1 MHVIFLYILFKVFNL
16 TEPRSGD
23 IFKSLTA
30 VRAKMAKYSSTKDAC
45 RRHIYYI
52 GLTRLRG
59 ECALIGPFGL

>member
-1 MHVIFLYILFKVFNL
+1 MQVIFFYIIFKVFNL

-52 GLTRLRG
+52 GLTRLRYSSS
-59 ECALIGPFGL
+59 LWF